1 MEVPMEQRILTFD
14 INTLRRG
21 GQTDEEIAAHLGEP
35 LHIVKSVPLPRP
47 QPVRQR
53 AVQHL
58 QLQRLVHVLMP
69 KAEAG
74 DLNAAALLIKV
85 MQREATL
92 LGLDAP
98 KETIV
103 HNATMTLED
112 VGNISTEELKR
123 MVMEQLEATTINLTP
138 DGAGGF
144 SAPADSPAHDAS

>member
-1 MEVPMEQRILTFD
+1 MEIPMEQRILTFD

-103 HNATMTLED
+103 HNSNLD
-112 VGNISTEELKR
+112 QDDLKNLSTEQIKKMLLEQ
-123 MVMEQLEATTINLTP
+123 MEADAINLQP
-138 DGAGGF
+138 DGAGGY
-144 SAPADSPAHDAS
+144 SDPTGEGSEQ